1 MSPTANQHD
10 AIELALA
17 DYQEGFGH
25 PLSDLC
31 EIDVVTGE
39 IKPVVTVVTNNGGPF
54 RSFLFEAFML
64 AHRDLAH
71 VPPGARAGQNG
82 SRERGFRTFSP
93 SGSTSTRST
102 TPSCSPSTPRSTG
115 SSKHHPAARG
125 TSLEPAAGGAPRDRR
140 PDDSHLPIQEIPDN
154 FLTQDTTTPPMPG
167 RSSSLPQHASPR
179 FHLVA

>member
-64 AHRDLAH
+64 AP
-71 VPPGARAGQNG
+71 PPGARR
-82 SRERGFRTFSP
+82 SERLTRTRVQDLQ
-93 SGSTSTRST
+93 SGRLYVDEIDDAVMLA
-102 TPSCSPSTPRSTG
+102 
-115 SSKHHPAARG
+115 KHAEEYRI
-125 TSLEPAAGGAPRDRR
+125 E
-140 PDDSHLPIQEIPDN
+140 
-154 FLTQDTTTPPMPG
+154 
-167 RSSSLPQHASPR
+167 
-179 FHLVA
+179 

>member
-71 VPPGARAGQNG
+71 VHPPGARR
-82 SRERGFRTFSP
+82 SERLTRTRVQDLQSE
-93 SGSTSTRST
+93 RLYVDEIDDAVMLA
-102 TPSCSPSTPRSTG
+102 
-115 SSKHHPAARG
+115 KHAEEYRI
-125 TSLEPAAGGAPRDRR
+125 E
-140 PDDSHLPIQEIPDN
+140 
-154 FLTQDTTTPPMPG
+154 
-167 RSSSLPQHASPR
+167 
-179 FHLVA
+179 